1 MESGARNV
9 VVETM
14 GGNHRT
20 LKELVESYGSDS

>member
-1 MESGARNV
+1 
-9 VVETM
+9 M